1 VHTDDR
7 VAQAAA
13 TSDVAAALAGGD
25 VQLRFDMIANGDS
38 GLLVAVHAQ
47 PVWVHGELG
56 LLPAPELW
64 AAAERQGQTAAL
76 QQWLLTRACAD
87 VAALSAE
94 LLVTVDLPAGLVHAD
109 ELPGEVTAA
118 LAGAG
123 LAPRRL
129 TLCFTEEV
137 LQTSSAALIPALHTV
152 HEAGVR
158 LGLDDY
164 GMGST
169 LWSQLSRVPLD
180 VVFVD
185 VRNLSARGN
194 DDRTLALL
202 AAIAHS
208 ARTFDVDTVAKE
220 IGTEEM
226 LTELRTQ
233 GVVAVSGP
241 VMPCG
246 LTAPQV
252 AAVLRHPSAMV
263 VAPIPVPHS
272 RAGV

>member
-13 TSDVAAALAGGD
+13 TSDVAAALAGGE
-25 VQLRFDMIANGDS
+25 VQLRFDLIANGDTGVLS
-38 GLLVAVHAQ
+38 AVHAE

-76 QQWLLTRACAD
+76 QQWLVTRACAD
-87 VAALSAE
+87 IAE
-94 LLVTVDLPAGLVHAD
+94 LDDQLLVAVDLPAGLVHAE
-109 ELPGEVTAA
+109 ELPGEVAAA

-123 LAPRRL
+123 LPPRRL

-169 LWSQLSRVPLD
+169 LWAQLARVPVD

-185 VRNLSARGN
+185 IR
-194 DDRTLALL
+194 DLATPGDSPGALQLL
-202 AAIAHS
+202 GAIARS
-208 ARTFDVDTVAKE
+208 GRSFDVDTVAKQV
-220 IGTEEM
+220 GSLEM
-226 LTELRTQ
+226 LTNLRAQ
-233 GVVAVSGP
+233 GLVAVSGP
-241 VMPCG
+241 VLPTG

-252 AAVLRHPSAMV
+252 AAVLRHPAASV
-263 VAPIPVPHS
+263 LVPARVPRP
-272 RAGV
+272 RAEV